1 MKHHI
6 WNMFASIQNG
16 QLANKSFILQKKT
29 KLCSLILNLLW
40 DEGYILGYKIEEKYF
55 KIFLRYKNNSPVI
68 SSLKSISKP
77 GNRLYYTS
85 KQLWKINSTKG
96 LIVVST
102 NKGLLTLNECK
113 KKRLGGEPLLI
124 IK

>member
-16 QLANKSFILQKKT
+16 QLANKAFILQNKT
-29 KLCSLILNLLW
+29 KLCSSVLNILW
-40 DEGYILGYKIEEKYF
+40 DEGYILGYKIEEKCF
-55 KIFLRYKNNSPVI
+55 KIFLRYKNNTPVI

-77 GNRLYYTS
+77 GNRLYYS
-85 KQLWKINSTKG
+85 CKQLWKINSTKG
-96 LIVVST
+96 LIIIST

-113 KKRLGGEPLLI
+113 KQKLGGEPLLI

>member
-1 MKHHI
+1 MKHHT

-29 KLCSLILNLLW
+29 KLCSSILNLLW

-55 KIFLRYKNNSPVI
+55 KIFLRYKNNNPVI
-68 SSLKSISKP
+68 SSFKSISKP
-77 GNRLYYTS
+77 GNRLYYTC

-96 LIVVST
+96 LLIIST

-113 KKRLGGEPLLI
+113 KQNLGGEPLLI

>member
-1 MKHHI
+1 
-6 WNMFASIQNG
+6 MFASIQNG

-68 SSLKSISKP
+68 SSLKSISKT

>member
-1 MKHHI
+1 MKHHM

-40 DEGYILGYKIEEKYF
+40 DEGYILGYKIENKYF
-55 KIFLRYKNNSPVI
+55 KIFLKYKNNNPVI

-77 GNRLYYTS
+77 GNRLYYTC
-85 KQLWKINSTKG
+85 KQLWKISETKG
-96 LIVVST
+96 LVIIST
-102 NKGLLTLNECK
+102 NKGLLTLSDCK
-113 KKRLGGEPLLI
+113 KQNLGGEPLLI